1 LNQESLAMAT
11 PHASPLPQ
19 GVPNEAAQNQQ
30 YLTFFLGEDVF
41 ALDIRTI
48 QEIVQLGA
56 MTPVPLMPECV
67 RGVINL
73 RGSVLPVLDIKAR
86 LGAGQTVASK
96 KTCIV
101 IYHALVNGD
110 PTELG
115 LLVDAVS
122 EVVDIEAQQIEM
134 PPTFGAAV
142 GREFIRGLAKVK
154 QVFVIL
160 LETDRLLDID
170 QIASSRS

>member
-1 LNQESLAMAT
+1 MAT

-19 GVPNEAAQNQQ
+19 GAPNEAAQNQQ

-56 MTPVPLMPECV
+56 MTPVPL
-67 RGVINL
+67 
-73 RGSVLPVLDIKAR
+73 
-86 LGAGQTVASK
+86 ASK